1 MTSSRI
7 LFFNSAAE
15 LVVISGAPAEWR
27 SARRWLPRLIAT
39 RQSAAVL
46 AGFCPA
52 ALRLRMTMALSFPA
66 SRTAP
71 PTGVLAGAVR
81 RASPPAA
88 ISLRLAAAAL
98 LCGQAGLLRVPL
110 CVFFRHAGAIPS
122 VERRPEHI
130 IREEILS
137 IDRHHHDLQFV

>member
-15 LVVISGAPAEWR
+15 LVFVLDAPAEWR
-27 SARRWLPRLIAT
+27 SARRWLLRLIAT

-52 ALRLRMTMALSFPA
+52 ALRLRMTRALSFPA

-81 RASPPAA
+81 RAFPPIA
-88 ISLRLAAAAL
+88 ISYGLRP
-98 LCGQAGLLRVPL
+98 LRFCAVKP
-110 CVFFRHAGAIPS
+110 A
-122 VERRPEHI
+122 
-130 IREEILS
+130 
-137 IDRHHHDLQFV
+137 

>member
-7 LFFNSAAE
+7 LFFDSAAE

-27 SARRWLPRLIAT
+27 SARRWLPRLIAI
-39 RQSAAVL
+39 RRSAAVL

-71 PTGVLAGAVR
+71 PTGVLAGAGR
-81 RASPPAA
+81 QAFPPLPLSYGFRPPAFFP
-88 ISLRLAAAAL
+88 
-98 LCGQAGLLRVPL
+98 GQ
-110 CVFFRHAGAIPS
+110 
-122 VERRPEHI
+122 
-130 IREEILS
+130 
-137 IDRHHHDLQFV
+137 